1 MGVCV
6 SMTVV
11 PLSRP
16 RCRVAFD
23 RHAEPFHSAYFA
35 SHWPSL
41 RTTDPPACPSFGEN
55 VDPRRSCEPS
65 GVQRDRPAHQ
75 RRTVAVLKR
84 ARQ

>member
-6 SMTVV
+6 SITVV

-23 RHAEPFHSAYFA
+23 RHAEPRHSAYFA
-35 SHWPSL
+35 SHSPSSG
-41 RTTDPPACPSFGEN
+41 TTMRQLARPSARN
-55 VDPRRSCEPS
+55 VDPRAVASQAVCKATN
-65 GVQRDRPAHQ
+65 RPRWGTQ
-75 RRTVAVLKR
+75 YSKR